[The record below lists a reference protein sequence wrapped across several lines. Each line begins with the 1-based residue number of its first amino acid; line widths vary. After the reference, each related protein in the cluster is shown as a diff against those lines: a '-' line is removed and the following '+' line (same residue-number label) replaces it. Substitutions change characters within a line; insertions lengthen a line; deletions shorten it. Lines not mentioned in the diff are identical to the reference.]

1 MTETSATAPTFQ
13 GYGAK
18 AYRAY
23 VLFVLVI
30 IYTFNFIDRLLI
42 SIVQEPIKA
51 EFGVSN
57 FQLGLL
63 GGPVFAILYTLLG
76 IPIARF
82 AERAN
87 RITIVSIGAALWSV
101 MTAACGMAGNFVQL
115 ALCRLGVGIG
125 EAACVPPSQS
135 AIADYFPAD
144 RRASALAIFSLGIP
158 IGSAMAYVGGGWLV
172 SNFDWRTAFLLLGAP
187 GIAAALLL
195 KLTVR
200 EPPRAVSQLKPPS
213 FSETLKSLSRKA
225 SFWHIAFGGALISFV
240 GYGSS
245 QFLVSHLVRN
255 YDLGATIQEEYAHAA
270 YAMGLVAGI
279 STAIGTFLGG
289 HLADRLAPKH
299 THVNSW
305 LPALGVAIAIPFYIL
320 SFYQTEF
327 IWAFAFLMVAPI
339 FHYMYLG
346 PMYAVTMGVST
357 PLQRATAVAILILIV
372 NLIGYGLGPPTVG
385 ALNDMFA
392 ANVLG
397 DVSSGAL
404 TLAEC
409 NPLTM
414 DSVNAAS
421 CATAQG
427 LGLKYALG
435 CTIFVLGW
443 AALHFLLAGRTLVKD
458 RVS

>member
-1 MTETSATAPTFQ
+1 MTDAAAPSFQ
-13 GYGAK
+13 GYGTK

-23 VLFVLVI
+23 VLLVLVV

-76 IPIARF
+76 IPIARL
-82 AERAN
+82 AERSN
-87 RITIVSIGAALWSV
+87 RITIVSIGAAVWSV
-101 MTAACGMAGNFVQL
+101 MTALCGMSANFIQL

-172 SNFDWRTAFLLLGAP
+172 ANFDWRTAFLLLGAP
-187 GIAAALLL
+187 GVAAALLL
-195 KLTVR
+195 KLTVK
-200 EPPRAVSQLKPPS
+200 EPPRATTQAKPPT
-213 FSETLKSLSRKA
+213 FGETLKALSKKA

-289 HLADRLAPKH
+289 FLSDRLAPKH
-299 THVNSW
+299 THVHSW
-305 LPALGVAIAIPFYIL
+305 LPALGVAMAIPFYVL

-392 ANVLG
+392 SNILA
-397 DVSSGAL
+397 DTSAL
-404 TLAEC
+404 TLADC
-409 NPLTM
+409 DPRTM
-414 DSVNAAS
+414 AEANAAI
-421 CATAQG
+421 CGNAQG

-435 CTIFVLGW
+435 CTILVLGW
-443 AALHFLLAGRTLVKD
+443 AAIHFLLSGRTLLKD

>member
-1 MTETSATAPTFQ
+1 MTEASATPAFQ
-13 GYGAK
+13 GYGTK

-87 RITIVSIGAALWSV
+87 RITIVSIGAAVWSI

-158 IGSAMAYVGGGWLV
+158 IGSALAYVGGGWLV

-200 EPPRAVSQLKPPS
+200 EPPRAGSQLKPPS
-213 FSETLKSLSRKA
+213 FSETLKVLSKKA

-289 HLADRLAPKH
+289 FLADRLAPKH
-299 THVNSW
+299 NHVNSW
-305 LPALGVAIAIPFYIL
+305 LPALGVALAIPFYIL

-372 NLIGYGLGPPTVG
+372 NLVGYGLGPPTVG
-385 ALNDMFA
+385 ALNDVFA
-392 ANVLG
+392 ANILR
-397 DVSSGAL
+397 DISSGAL
-404 TLAEC
+404 TLAQC

-414 DSVNAAS
+414 ASVNAAS

-435 CTIFVLGW
+435 CTIFVLAW

>member
-1 MTETSATAPTFQ
+1 MTEASATPSFQ
-13 GYGAK
+13 GYGTK

-57 FQLGLL
+57 FELGLL

-87 RITIVSIGAALWSV
+87 RITIVSIGAALWSL

-158 IGSAMAYVGGGWLV
+158 IGSALAYVGGGWLV

-187 GIAAALLL
+187 GIVAALLL
-195 KLTVR
+195 KFTVK
-200 EPPRAVSQLKPPS
+200 EPPRSGAQLKPPS
-213 FSETLKSLSRKA
+213 FSETLKALSKKP
-225 SFWHIAFGGALISFV
+225 SFWNIAFGGALISFV

-255 YDLGATIQEEYAHAA
+255 YDLGATIQLEYAHAA

-279 STAIGTFLGG
+279 STALGTFLGG

-305 LPALGVAIAIPFYIL
+305 LPALGVALAIPFYIL
-320 SFYQTEF
+320 SFFQTEF

-346 PMYAVTMGVST
+346 PMYAVTMSVST

-372 NLIGYGLGPPTVG
+372 NLVGYGLGPPTVG

-392 ANVLG
+392 ANILR
-397 DVSSGAL
+397 DVSSATL
-404 TLAEC
+404 TLADC
-409 NPLTM
+409 NPLTVE
-414 DSVNAAS
+414 SANASS

-435 CTIFVLGW
+435 CTIFVLAW

>member
-1 MTETSATAPTFQ
+1 MTDATAPAFQ
-13 GYGAK
+13 GYGTK
-18 AYRAY
+18 SYRAW

-42 SIVQEPIKA
+42 SIVQEAIR
-51 EFGVSN
+51 EDFGISN
-57 FQLGLL
+57 FYLGLL

-76 IPIARF
+76 IPIARV

-87 RITIVSIGAALWSV
+87 RITIVSIGAAVWSF
-101 MTAACGMAGNFVQL
+101 MTAACGFAQNFVQL

-158 IGSAMAYVGGGWLV
+158 FGTALAAIGGGWLV
-172 SNFDWRTAFLLLGAP
+172 ANFDWRTAFWLLGAP

-200 EPPRAVSQLKPPS
+200 EPPRSGTQTTPPP
-213 FSETLKSLSRKA
+213 FFETLASLAKKP
-225 SFWHIAFGGALISFV
+225 SFWHIAFGGALMSFV

-245 QFLVSHLVRN
+245 QFLVSHMVRN
-255 YDLGATIQEEYAHAA
+255 YDLGANLREEIAHAS
-270 YAMGLVAGI
+270 YALGAIGGIATGL
-279 STAIGTFLGG
+279 GTFLGG
-289 HLADRLAPKH
+289 FLSDRLAPKH
-299 THVNSW
+299 PRVHSW
-305 LPALGVAIAIPFYIL
+305 LPALGMAVAIPLYIA
-320 SFYQTEF
+320 SFAQTQF

-392 ANVLG
+392 SNILNDAT
-397 DVSSGAL
+397 SGAL
-404 TLAEC
+404 TLAQC
-409 NPLTM
+409 DPRTM
-414 DSVNAAS
+414 EAANATACAS
-421 CATAQG
+421 AQG

-435 CTIFVLGW
+435 CTIFVLAW
-443 AALHFLLAGRTLVKD
+443 AALHFLLAGRTMIKD
-458 RVS
+458 RIS